1 MIEAHDATW
10 SGPGTES
17 RTSSM
22 TEDYLRRVE

>member
-22 TEDYLRRVE
+22 TEDYAAEG